1 MQIEELFAKIK
12 QLPVMPQLLQTLMV
26 GFNND
31 NINIKSVAKKV
42 AMDQAI
48 GARVLKMANSAAF
61 SRGVPIKSVED
72 AAIRLGFKS
81 LRSLVVAA
89 SLSNAF
95 PKHSTFDHVEFWVS
109 TFRIANIA
117 KTLAV
122 LTEVDVDSA
131 FTCSMMHNI
140 GEILIQSV
148 LPEDAALIE
157 MVVEQGESRISAQRQ
172 MLGFDYSLVGAELA
186 RRWQFSDIFLNAISH
201 QLDPLGHKP
210 VSSEAVLIRL
220 SVFSNFAISKGIAPE
235 MVVKSF
241 PAALVRH
248 LNLDLVKA
256 SKALGDMPD
265 QDEEIA
271 ALFGGK

>member
-1 MQIEELFAKIK
+1 MQLDELFRKIK

-26 GFNND
+26 GFDDESVNL
-31 NINIKSVAKKV
+31 KEVAKKV

-61 SRGVPIKSVED
+61 SRGTEIKSVED

-89 SLSNAF
+89 SLSSSF
-95 PKHSTFDHVEFWVS
+95 PKNSTFDHVNFWVN

-117 KTLAV
+117 KTLAR
-122 LTEVDVDSA
+122 LTDVEPDSA
-131 FTCSMMHNI
+131 FTCAMLHNI
-140 GEILIQSV
+140 GEILIQTV
-148 LPEDAALIE
+148 MPEDAALID

-172 MLGFDYSLVGAELA
+172 MLGFDYSIVGAELA
-186 RRWQFSDIFLNAISH
+186 KRWQFSELFLRAIGQ

-210 VSSEAVLIRL
+210 ISSEAVLIRL
-220 SVFSNFAISKGIAPE
+220 AVFSSFAISKGIAQE
-235 MVVKSF
+235 MVVKSY
-241 PAALVRH
+241 PAPLVSH
-248 LNLDLVKA
+248 LGLDLVKA
-256 SKALGDMPD
+256 GEALKEMPD

-271 ALFGGK
+271 SLFGG

>member
-1 MQIEELFAKIK
+1 MKLEELFAKIK

-26 GFNND
+26 GFNDD
-31 NINIKSVAKKV
+31 NVNLKSVSKKV

-61 SRGVPIKSVED
+61 SRGTTIKSVED

-95 PKHSTFDHVEFWVS
+95 PKHSTFDHVEFWVN

-117 KTLAV
+117 KTLAA
-122 LTEVDVDSA
+122 LTEVDSDSA
-131 FTCSMMHNI
+131 FTCAMLHNI
-140 GEILIQSV
+140 GEILIQSA

-172 MLGFDYSLVGAELA
+172 TLGFDYSIVGAELA
-186 RRWQFSDIFLNAISH
+186 KRWQFSELFLSAIGQ

-210 VSSEAVLIRL
+210 VSDEAVLIRL
-220 SVFSNFAISKGIAPE
+220 AIFASFAITKGIAPA

-241 PAALVRH
+241 PAPLVRH
-248 LNLDLVKA
+248 LNLDLDKA
-256 SKALGDMPD
+256 SEALAEMPD

-271 ALFGGK
+271 ALFGG